1 MVSSN
6 VRNYKKEETSK
17 NEEHPGDLTTEIYQA
32 KTNFDNIKNENQQLK
47 SQLDL
52 LSKQFTRMEAEK

>member
-6 VRNYKKEETSK
+6 VRNYKKDETAR

-32 KTNFDNIKNENQQLK
+32 KTNFDNIKNENQQLRSK
-47 SQLDL
+47 LD
-52 LSKQFTRMEAEK
+52 